1 MAHTEGGN
9 GAGTRDRGAAETEHG
24 GAGAVSGSGGAS
36 VAPVA
41 GPHGVPAN
49 GDEGFVSIKSFIERG
64 PFKSTADGGR
74 ATVPPDY
81 EVWEPAFEHDQRG
94 LSEAAKTAID
104 RLAARYPSRKSAS
117 LPALF
122 IAQNELGFVTP
133 RAVAEVA
140 ALVDM
145 SPAEVQTLLTF
156 YPMFRRRPA
165 GRYVINV
172 CTTISCQL
180 RGGYDILEHLEKKL
194 GIRPGETT
202 PDGAFTLQT
211 WECIAAC
218 GGAPAIQVNLEYVE
232 RVDAEQ
238 VDRLIDDL
246 KRKAEADRLAGK
258 GGPATPL
265 GPTAASTVEWLDKV
279 PEPADGGSPRK
290 LGGGK

>member
-1 MAHTEGGN
+1 MAHKRNGG
-9 GAGTRDRGAAETEHG
+9 GT
-24 GAGAVSGSGGAS
+24 
-36 VAPVA
+36 
-41 GPHGVPAN
+41 GP
-49 GDEGFVSIKSFIERG
+49 DEGFISIESFLERG
-64 PFKSTADGGR
+64 PFKAPADGGH

-81 EVWEPAFEHDQRG
+81 EVWEPEFEHDQRG
-94 LSEAAKTAID
+94 LSDQARDTID
-104 RLAARYPSRKSAS
+104 RLAARYPSRRSAS

-122 IAQNELGFVTP
+122 IAQNELGFITP
-133 RAVAEVA
+133 RAVTEVA

-156 YPMFRRRPA
+156 YPMFRRKPA

-180 RGGYDILEHLEKKL
+180 RGGYDILEHLERKL
-194 GIRPGETT
+194 GIHAGETT

-218 GGAPAIQVNLEYVE
+218 GGAPALQVNLEYVE

-246 KRKAEADRLAGK
+246 KQRAEADRLAGK
-258 GGPATPL
+258 AGPATPL
-265 GPTAASTVEWLDKV
+265 GPTAASTAAWLERL
-279 PEPADGGSPRK
+279 PEPAEGGSPRK
-290 LGGGK
+290 LGGK

>member
-1 MAHTEGGN
+1 MAHKRGSGN
-9 GAGTRDRGAAETEHG
+9 GAG
-24 GAGAVSGSGGAS
+24 
-36 VAPVA
+36 P
-41 GPHGVPAN
+41 
-49 GDEGFVSIKSFIERG
+49 DEGLISIESFLTRG
-64 PFKSTADGGR
+64 PFKSTADGGHP
-74 ATVPPDY
+74 TVPPDY
-81 EVWEPAFEHDQRG
+81 EVWEPEFEHDQRG
-94 LSEAAKTAID
+94 LSEEAKAAID

-194 GIRPGETT
+194 GIHAGETT

-246 KRKAEADRLAGK
+246 RRKAEADRLAGK
-258 GGPATPL
+258 GGPAAPH

>member
-1 MAHTEGGN
+1 MSHQRGGN
-9 GAGTRDRGAAETEHG
+9 GTRHG
-24 GAGAVSGSGGAS
+24 
-36 VAPVA
+36 
-41 GPHGVPAN
+41 N
-49 GDEGFVSIKSFIERG
+49 GHDEGLISIESFLERG
-64 PFKSTADGGR
+64 PFKSAADGGH

-81 EVWEPAFEHDQRG
+81 EVWAPQFEHDQRG
-94 LSEAAKTAID
+94 LSEQAKVTID

-122 IAQNELGFVTP
+122 IAQNELGFITP
-133 RAVAEVA
+133 RSVVEVA

-156 YPMFRRRPA
+156 YPMFRRKPA

-180 RGGYDILEHLEKKL
+180 RGGYDILEHLERKL
-194 GIRPGETT
+194 GIHAGETT
-202 PDGAFTLQT
+202 DDGAFTLQT

-246 KRKAEADRLAGK
+246 KKRAEADRLAGK
-258 GGPATPL
+258 AGPAGPL
-265 GPTAASTVEWLDKV
+265 GPTTASTAAWLDTT